1 MKKTLIFAGL
11 VALTGALTSCF
22 GTPNIALTNISFSSD
37 YVVNQGTSQQRYVV
51 CDNKQTQIAYSFT
64 VDRIQNL
71 DRWDAQIFGDNRI
84 NTFSRNGLRFNPPT
98 PQEGISYVPGSSTI
112 TVQTNFA
119 VGSSPRIVTPRAVVV
134 TPVPNPR
141 IISYVNLQLTIH
153 DIQGFS
159 VTGNVAPTYVD
170 SIPVVDNCP

>member
-37 YVVNQGTSQQRYVV
+37 YVINQGTSQQRYVV
-51 CDNKQTQIAYSFT
+51 CDNKQTQIIYSFAL
-64 VDRIQNL
+64 DRIQNL
-71 DRWDAQIFGDNRI
+71 DRWDAQIFGDARI
-84 NTFSRNGLRFNPPT
+84 NTFSRSGLRINPPT
-98 PQEGISYVPGSSTI
+98 VNEGITYVPGTDTI
-112 TVQTNFA
+112 TVQSNFSA
-119 VGSSPRIVTPRAVVV
+119 GSEPRIVTPRAVVV
-134 TPVPNPR
+134 VPVPNPKV
-141 IISYVNLQLTIH
+141 ISHVNLQLTIH